1 MWDRDPPL
9 RHRPHLPQ
17 PPRHPTPSRRPTP
30 RRKVPRVPALP
41 ADVASREHQAFVQ
54 RALHGR
60 ERVAAGELPT
70 AHTVAPVLHHL
81 GDRLVLLPHVQVDLR
96 GRERRRLAERAD
108 AALLAPGAPL
118 AASVLV
124 DARRDVLGLAHVP
137 CSVVQD
143 EDVDTASR
151 GVREGPEDGLGAC
164 RGCGGGSDA
173 RRRARWL
180 CQVGRCTAAVG
191 TAPLCAPSELV
202 VPRALLGVEGPVT
215 MRA

>member
-1 MWDRDPPL
+1 MGWRPPL

-30 RRKVPRVPALP
+30 RRKVSSVPALP
-41 ADVASREHQAFVQ
+41 ADVATREHQAFVQ
-54 RALHGR
+54 RTLDGR
-60 ERVAAGELPT
+60 EGVAAGELPAT
-70 AHTVAPVLHHL
+70 HTVAPVLHHL

-96 GRERRRLAERAD
+96 GCERRRLAERAD

-137 CSVVQD
+137 CSVVQE

-151 GVREGPEDGLGAC
+151 GVREGPEDGLGD
-164 RGCGGGSDA
+164 GG
-173 RRRARWL
+173 
-180 CQVGRCTAAVG
+180 
-191 TAPLCAPSELV
+191 
-202 VPRALLGVEGPVT
+202 
-215 MRA
+215 